1 MQSLAD
7 LLLIAVVSEAYKGE
21 LVSHKCLW
29 YWEGLLFTP
38 ILLDVIK
45 VTGVDVT
52 AQFRHDWG
60 GRCTLHQKKEEIE
73 RRRKEKT
80 STVITWNTEIYTHM
94 TRRYW
99 IFETMQGR
107 DKYSG
112 FSAQFS
118 SVKRAFSQQN
128 RGGHHQSADFSL
140 VKYEI

>member
-60 GRCTLHQKKEEIE
+60 GRCTLHKKKDEIQ
-73 RRRKEKT
+73 RRRDKT
-80 STVITWNTEIYTHM
+80 SIM
-94 TRRYW
+94 T
-99 IFETMQGR
+99 
-107 DKYSG
+107 
-112 FSAQFS
+112 
-118 SVKRAFSQQN
+118 
-128 RGGHHQSADFSL
+128 
-140 VKYEI
+140 